1 MMIKLLDLQKAL
13 EEMTPRQN
21 IFRLIKAEML
31 KRGHWKNKDRGA
43 APPQN
48 RTAR

>member
-1 MMIKLLDLQKAL
+1 MRIDLLELKKAL
-13 EEMTPRQN
+13 EDMTPRQN
-21 IFRLIKAEML
+21 IYKTVKEVLL
-31 KRGHWKNKDRGA
+31 KQGNWKNKDRGA